1 MCLFHKKYLGDKH
14 RTPGDWE
21 IWRTLSLITSELQ
34 VCKQTSKA
42 TPKKLWTYCN
52 LCTSFLFWKDFRRK
66 QIAQPPA
73 TKNHFLCFSCTTACP
88 KIQQTNAMSF
98 YRSQNVLCCSNF
110 FVPDQKFIYILWQSQ
125 TFCTRQNDNSRL
137 QNASWLIYALS
148 FYRFQNVLCRS
159 KFFEP
164 AQKFDCI

>member
-66 QIAQPPA
+66 QIAQPRA
-73 TKNHFLCFSCTTACP
+73 TKNHFLCFYVQRHAQKYSRLMPCP
-88 KIQQTNAMSF
+88 FTGPKMFCAVPIFLCQTKNLFTNCGSHKH
-98 YRSQNVLCCSNF
+98 
-110 FVPDQKFIYILWQSQ
+110 FVPNKKMI
-125 TFCTRQNDNSRL
+125 
-137 QNASWLIYALS
+137 
-148 FYRFQNVLCRS
+148 
-159 KFFEP
+159 
-164 AQKFDCI
+164 CIQ